1 MPNSIWPTYSAF
13 ANTIGG
19 VIILGIEKVIETDN
33 LFPRYEIRGV
43 KNVDKQIKEFW
54 NTINS
59 ETVNANILSDDN
71 VYALDLEQG
80 SIIIIEVPQADYR
93 YKPEL
98 SQDQDGTKSGLSW
111 DQVGTKSGLRW
122 DQAKKVLQLCMT
134 ERTLLEIMGEMQ
146 LTSRNKFR
154 KNFVIPLLNLHLLER
169 TVPDKPN
176 SRNQKYRITSKGK
189 EMLSQ
194 G

>member
-1 MPNSIWPTYSAF
+1 MEYTMHVEDEIFKSIKDGKKTIEMRLF
-13 ANTIGG
+13 DEKRKQFKTGDTIIFKNRKNDNTVRCKIN
-19 VIILGIEKVIETDN
+19 N
-33 LFPRYEIRGV
+33 LY
-43 KNVDKQIKEFW
+43 Q
-54 NTINS
+54 S
-59 ETVNANILSDDN
+59 
-71 VYALDLEQG
+71 
-80 SIIIIEVPQADYR
+80 
-93 YKPEL
+93 EL
-98 SQDQDGTKSGLSW
+98 SQDQDGIKSGLSW